1 MADGIFTIPLTGSAA
16 NSNRALSGRRHA
28 TSENA
33 GDPAAGSFVAGSEN
47 LLAACTLGMLL
58 ESGAELPDGAAERA
72 APFNPLLIYGPHGS
86 GKSHLAH
93 GLAEWWR
100 ERFPLAAVEYCTGA
114 DFARDYAAAL
124 SGGRLEEW
132 RDRLHG
138 VDLLVLENLGEL
150 VNKPA
155 VQQELVLL
163 LDALADREARV
174 VFTAR
179 SLPSQWQGLSAAL
192 RSRLSAALAV
202 PLALPSQATRRAI
215 LESLAEGRGLPLSR
229 QVLDKLAAAVPGG
242 VPALVAAIAE
252 LELAARTSGVLAGG
266 KLADGKPVDA
276 RRMRDLVE
284 HQDSQSAPTVREIAR
299 LVARHFGLKLADL
312 KSPQRQ
318 RSLVAARCVVMYLA
332 RQLTPAS
339 LSEIGDYFGGRDHTT
354 VLHGCRRTEKLL
366 TRDVAV
372 RQAVAD
378 VRRSLTSA

>member
-1 MADGIFTIPLTGSAA
+1 VADGIFTIPLTGSAA
-16 NSNRALSGRRHA
+16 NSIRALSGRRHA
-28 TSENA
+28 TNENA
-33 GDPAAGSFVAGSEN
+33 GDPAVGSFVTGSEN
-47 LLAACTLGMLL
+47 LLAARTLGMLL
-58 ESGAELPDGAAERA
+58 ESGAEQPDGAAERA
-72 APFNPLLIYGPHGS
+72 AQFNPLLIYGPHGS

-100 ERFPLAAVEYCTGA
+100 QRFPQSAVEYCTGS

-124 SGGRLEEW
+124 AAGRLEKW
-132 RDRLHG
+132 RDRLHSA
-138 VDLLVLENLGEL
+138 DLLVLENLGEL
-150 VNKPA
+150 TSKPA
-155 VQQELVLL
+155 VQQELLL
-163 LDALADREARV
+163 ALDALADREARV
-174 VFTAR
+174 VLTTR

-229 QVLDKLAAAVPGG
+229 QVLDKLATAIPGG
-242 VPALVAAIAE
+242 VPALVGAIAE
-252 LELAARTSGVLAGG
+252 LELAARTSGEQ
-266 KLADGKPVDA
+266 VDTG
-276 RRMRDLVE
+276 RVRELVE
-284 HQDSQSAPTVREIAR
+284 HQDSESVPTVREIAR

-318 RSLVAARCVVMYLA
+318 RSLVAARCVAMYLA

-378 VRRSLTSA
+378 VRRTLASA

>member
-16 NSNRALSGRRHA
+16 NSNRARSGRRPA
-28 TSENA
+28 NRTAAGENA
-33 GDPAAGSFVAGSEN
+33 DPLIAGSFVAGSFVAGSEN
-47 LLAACTLGMLL
+47 LLAARTLGLLL
-58 ESGAELPDGAAERA
+58 EGGQAPFDGAV
-72 APFNPLLIYGPHGS
+72 PFNPLLIYGPHGS

-100 ERFPLAAVEYCTGA
+100 ERFPQAAVEYCTGA
-114 DFARDYAAAL
+114 DFAREYAAAL
-124 SGGRLEEW
+124 SAGRLEEW
-132 RDRLHG
+132 RDRLHRA
-138 VDLLVLENLGEL
+138 DLLVLENLGEL
-150 VNKPA
+150 ASKPA
-155 VQQELVLL
+155 VQQELLLL

-174 VFTAR
+174 VLTAR
-179 SLPSQWQGLSAAL
+179 SLPTQWQGLCAAL

-252 LELAARTSGVLAGG
+252 LELAARVTG
-266 KLADGKPVDA
+266 KLASSEQVDS
-276 RRMRDLVE
+276 RQLRNLVE
-284 HQDSQSAPTVREIAR
+284 HRNSESAPTVREIAR

-312 KSPQRQ
+312 RSPQRQ
-318 RSLVAARCVVMYLA
+318 RSLVAARCVAMYLA

-339 LSEIGDYFGGRDHTT
+339 LSEIGEYFGGRDHTT